1 MLRIKAA
8 PLWRAATV
16 ALALA
21 LGSACAASASGGTER
36 VEWVLID
43 GAKNPELIPEWSAW
57 EDVFST
63 IGGGLKVL
71 PTTVH
76 TVVTEEEARLIFR
89 EAEASLKR
97 TADCNTRI
105 LALKPLVPR
114 EGIPKII
121 ARTKEI
127 RLDCRW
133 GNLHARDRL
142 LAALNPKA
150 RAALSDFA
158 ALMKAGTKFTVAKS
172 EVAFLRLPQ

>member
-1 MLRIKAA
+1 MSRDKAA
-8 PLWRAATV
+8 PLWRTAAV

-21 LGSACAASASGGTER
+21 SGSACAASAAAGTER

-76 TVVTEEEARLIFR
+76 TVVSEEETRLIFQ

-97 TADCNTRI
+97 TADCNARI
-105 LALKPLVPR
+105 LALKPLVPK

-121 ARTKEI
+121 GRMKEI

-142 LAALNPKA
+142 LAALNPAA

-158 ALMKAGTKFTVAKS
+158 ALMKAGTTFTVAKS